1 MGTRAGEM
9 REMLI
14 EAIEAVKTGKMEP
27 AEAAAIAKLAGQVTL
42 SLQVELNAR
51 RDSLLPKGQQLGALP
66 LGDESTIDLNAT

>member
-27 AEAAAIAKLAGQVTL
+27 ADAAAIAKLAGQVTL

-51 RDSLLPKGQQLGALP
+51 RDSLLPKAQQLGALP
-66 LGDESTIDLNAT
+66 LGDESTVEMKG

>member
-14 EAIEAVKTGKMEP
+14 EAIEAVKTRKMDP

-51 RDSLLPKGQQLGALP
+51 RDSLLPKAQQLGALQ
-66 LGDESTIDLNAT
+66 LGDESTVEMKG

>member
-27 AEAAAIAKLAGQVTL
+27 ADATAIAKLAGQVTL

-51 RDSLLPKGQQLGALP
+51 RDSLLPKAQQLGALP
-66 LGDESTIDLNAT
+66 LGDESTIDA